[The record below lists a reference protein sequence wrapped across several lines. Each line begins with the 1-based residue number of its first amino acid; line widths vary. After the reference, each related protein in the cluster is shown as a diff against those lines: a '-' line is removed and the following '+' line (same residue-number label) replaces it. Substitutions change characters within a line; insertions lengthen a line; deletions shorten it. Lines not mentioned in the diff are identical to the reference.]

1 MPGLALRPL
10 RAFLRPRSHARTT
23 PECTT
28 HACGTPLITQALWD
42 ARGTALP
49 GKLTHAPVPRRSPM
63 AQACAGEM
71 AASGSGENH
80 AAPPRDH
87 RASTR
92 MAYRRQ
98 SHTLAPRF
106 DREALPLSVTRRQC
120 ELLHAKRAG
129 VPVGRSN
136 YSFRYSHVGT
146 ASNQQQQPTRCRL
159 ACPSTFPPWI
169 PWRHHRLASL
179 RLGRDSI
186 LQNVFFIIGLLVA
199 LGGADAQGFWKTAR
213 PPDLHASL
221 GSVSVVGAGLMPGA
235 ADYVCSFRTTIVN
248 SVLGEFETRTS
259 PLNVTSSTD
268 AVCPVPPWN
277 DLPATTVAFEI
288 YKANALLEKQVSS
301 FRGVLWSPGVASI
314 HPASSAH
321 CVYCRDLPSNSEYC
335 RLFRG

>member
-1 MPGLALRPL
+1 
-10 RAFLRPRSHARTT
+10 
-23 PECTT
+23 
-28 HACGTPLITQALWD
+28 
-42 ARGTALP
+42 
-49 GKLTHAPVPRRSPM
+49 M
-63 AQACAGEM
+63 AQSCAGEM
-71 AASGSGENH
+71 AASGGGENH
-80 AAPPRDH
+80 AVPPRH
-87 RASTR
+87 RARRS

-98 SHTLAPRF
+98 FHTLAPRF
-106 DREALPLSVTRRQC
+106 DREAVPSSMARRQC

-129 VPVGRSN
+129 APVGRSN
-136 YSFRYSHVGT
+136 YSFPYFHLGT
-146 ASNQQQQPTRCRL
+146 ASKQQQQPTRCRL

-169 PWRHHRLASL
+169 PWHRHRLASR

-199 LGGADAQGFWKTAR
+199 LGGADAQGFWRTAR

-259 PLNVTSSTD
+259 LLNVTSSTD

-301 FRGVLWSPGVASI
+301 FRGVL
-314 HPASSAH
+314 
-321 CVYCRDLPSNSEYC
+321 
-335 RLFRG
+335 